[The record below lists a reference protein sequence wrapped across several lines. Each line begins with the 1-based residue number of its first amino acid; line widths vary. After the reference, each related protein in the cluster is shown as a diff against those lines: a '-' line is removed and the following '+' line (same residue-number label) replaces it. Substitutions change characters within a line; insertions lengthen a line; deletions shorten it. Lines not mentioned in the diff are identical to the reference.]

1 MTPLVIMALFYG
13 GYGLLGILGELSWHL
28 DDYTRDLPPSFLEGS
43 TPSDVQGYLHAR
55 RLQEESKGV
64 AGKS

>member
-1 MTPLVIMALFYG
+1 MTPLIAMALFYG
-13 GYGLLGILGELSWHL
+13 GYGLLGILGELGWLL

-55 RLQEESKGV
+55 RLQEKSEGA
-64 AGKS
+64 AGKG